1 MIPMFGDLLIV
12 VSVIVFTFVIGYLF
26 LGTSPKL
33 FRVPG
38 LGVETLSLLYGFSLV
53 SFVSIWKIY
62 LNAPSL
68 LSLLVTLVLVI
79 FFTSGMYK
87 SLSMIP
93 KWSGATFRVKTDTF
107 VAILIS
113 VASISPQISNAG
125 RLSLGIR
132 LGPDALGYGI
142 ASQAIGTGNS
152 TSNVIETVES
162 QLPYGDVVTAL
173 SARVQSLYLIPSWT
187 DQINAEFLIGAK
199 RWGVIGHQSVF
210 VEIFGMYS
218 VWKIQAALSGLA
230 IALTLFIVRDLSRSY
245 EIPIAISCLSMI
257 AIGSSPL
264 LLNALHEGGVA
275 QIYTLPFMAAFAF
288 LLIKKESIPKSQE
301 ILLYCLIFV
310 SLMAS
315 YNDALVLVVGTFL
328 LFVSVRIVQGDN
340 EDALNQLERFWT
352 GFLLS
357 MVAALPVLAIFAR
370 IFTSRAED
378 GGQAGWD
385 QPRWLSAFDI
395 LGFSNAF
402 GNPTAQAFNSYLVRP
417 ELSLFITLIFIGI
430 VFRQGFNSKYL
441 ALFISYLAVIM
452 GVYLKTRYIDGASNY
467 QFTKAATTMSPLLWS
482 SLVVAISA
490 RTQYMQRKKLVNVY
504 IAGLVIFSVLASAS
518 WHSGWRNTL
527 NDQSLTTSWV
537 IDKGFSSTQKD
548 ELDKVFNSYDFIQI
562 NNSRSVAAASL
573 SNFHFINRGIN
584 NKPILSSK
592 PNRKVGF
599 LVDEFNC
606 PGLKCVASVP
616 DKEFAFKSEFVA
628 VVHLGDDSG
637 IFDGLPAYAACEHAK
652 KVFWIKWDIKME
664 NCGFL

>member
-1 MIPMFGDLLIV
+1 MFSDLLVLI
-12 VSVIVFTFVIGYLF
+12 SVIVFTFVIGYLF
-26 LGTSPKL
+26 LETKPRI

-38 LGVETLSLLYGFSLV
+38 LSVETLSLIYGFSLM
-53 SFVSIWKIY
+53 SFVSIWGIY

-68 LSLLVTLVLVI
+68 LFLLATLVAVL
-79 FFTSGMYK
+79 FFASGMHR

-93 KWSGATFRVKTDTF
+93 RWNGTIFRVKADTL
-107 VAILIS
+107 AALLIS
-113 VASISPQISNAG
+113 AASMSPQISNFG

-142 ASQAIGTGNS
+142 ASQAIGTGN
-152 TSNVIETVES
+152 TISNVIKSVDS

-230 IALTLFIVRDLSRSY
+230 IALTLLIVRDLSRSFK
-245 EIPIAISCLSMI
+245 IPIAISCLSMVV
-257 AIGSSPL
+257 IGSSPL

-275 QIYTLPFMAAFAF
+275 QIYTLPFMAAFGF
-288 LLIKKESIPKSQE
+288 LLVKKDSIPKSQE
-301 ILLYCLIFV
+301 ILIFCLIFA

-315 YNDALVLVVGTFL
+315 YNDALVLVLGSSLLYVG
-328 LFVSVRIVQGDN
+328 VRILQGDN
-340 EDALNQLERFWT
+340 EDALNLLERFWT
-352 GFLLS
+352 GFLFS
-357 MVAALPVLAIFAR
+357 MLAALPVLAVFAR
-370 IFTSRAED
+370 VFTSRAED

-385 QPRWLSAFDI
+385 QPRWLSTFDI
-395 LGFSNAF
+395 LGFSNPF
-402 GNPTAQAFNSYLVRP
+402 GNPSAQEFNSYLVRP
-417 ELSLFITLIFIGI
+417 ELSLLITLIAIGI
-430 VFRQGFNSKYL
+430 VFWRRLNSKNL
-441 ALFISYLAVIM
+441 ALFISCLAVIL
-452 GVYLKTRYIDGASNY
+452 GVYVKTRYIDGASNY
-467 QFTKAATTMSPLLWS
+467 QFTKAATTMSPLLWI
-482 SLVVAISA
+482 SLTLAIG
-490 RTQYMQRKKLVNVY
+490 TYVQDIQRKKLVNVC
-504 IAGLVIFSVLASAS
+504 IGCMISFSLLASAS
-518 WHSGWRNTL
+518 WHSGWRNIL
-527 NDQSLTTSWV
+527 NDQSLKTSWV
-537 IDKGFSSTQKD
+537 IDKSFSIRQED
-548 ELDKVFNSYDFIQI
+548 ELTKVFNSYDFIQT

-573 SNFHFINRGIN
+573 SNFRFINRGIN

-606 PGLKCVASVP
+606 PALKCVANVP
-616 DKEFAFKSEFVA
+616 AKDFAFKSEFVA

-637 IFDGLPAYAACEHAK
+637 IFEGLPAYAACEHAK
-652 KVFWIKWDIKME
+652 AVFWIKWEIKME